1 MTARA
6 NYNPGYESRLKI
18 ENFLTKVM
26 TIPQY
31 QLIRSKRKT
40 LALIVKPDGSVL
52 VRAPMRTSRVVIEE
66 FVGKNIRWIEKQQA
80 KALAAR
86 PPSARNYMSGET
98 FLYLG
103 GMYPLEVVEGQRE
116 PLRLH
121 ETFKLAASR
130 QDEAASAFERW
141 YREQARKVITERVEF
156 FAQQYG
162 FRYKG
167 IRITS
172 ARTRWGSCSAVGAL
186 SFSWRLIQAPLAVVD
201 YVVIHELVHTVIHNH
216 SKKFWQRLE
225 TILPEYHEHR
235 RWLREHGRGLL
246 V

>member
-1 MTARA
+1 
-6 NYNPGYESRLKI
+6 
-18 ENFLTKVM
+18 M
-26 TIPQY
+26 TIPQH

-52 VRAPMRTSRVVIEE
+52 VRVPMRTSNAVIEE
-66 FVGKNIRWIEKQQA
+66 FVRKNTPWIEKQLA

-86 PPSARNYMSGET
+86 PQSPRSYRSGET

-103 GMYPLEVVEGQRE
+103 EMYPLEIVEGQRK
-116 PLRLH
+116 PLRLNG
-121 ETFKLAASR
+121 TFKLAASR
-130 QDEAASAFERW
+130 QDQAASAFEHW
-141 YREQARKVITERVEF
+141 YREQARRVITERVGL

-162 FRYKG
+162 FQYKG

-201 YVVIHELVHTVIHNH
+201 YVVIHELVHTVFHNH
-216 SKKFWQRLE
+216 SKKFWQRLGM
-225 TILPEYHEHR
+225 ILPEYQEHR
-235 RWLREHGRGLL
+235 RWLREHGQRLL

>member
-1 MTARA
+1 MTPRE
-6 NYNPGYESRLKI
+6 NYNPGCESQNKI
-18 ENFLTKVM
+18 ENILTKVM
-26 TIPQY
+26 TIPQH

-40 LALIVKPDGSVL
+40 LALIVKPDGLVL
-52 VRAPMRTSRVVIEE
+52 VCAPMRTANAVIEE
-66 FVGKNIRWIEKQQA
+66 FVRKNTSWIEKQQA

-86 PPSARNYMSGET
+86 SPSPKRYLSGET

-103 GMYPLEVVEGQRE
+103 KMYPLEIVQGQRQA
-116 PLRLH
+116 LRLNG
-121 ETFKLAASR
+121 TFRLAASR
-130 QDEAASAFERW
+130 QGEAESAFERW

-156 FAQQYG
+156 LAQQYG
-162 FRYKG
+162 FQYKG

-201 YVVIHELVHTVIHNH
+201 YVVIHELVHTAVHNH
-216 SKKFWQRLE
+216 SKGFWQRLG
-225 TILPEYHEHR
+225 TILPEYQEHR
-235 RWLREHGRGLL
+235 RWLREHGRSLL